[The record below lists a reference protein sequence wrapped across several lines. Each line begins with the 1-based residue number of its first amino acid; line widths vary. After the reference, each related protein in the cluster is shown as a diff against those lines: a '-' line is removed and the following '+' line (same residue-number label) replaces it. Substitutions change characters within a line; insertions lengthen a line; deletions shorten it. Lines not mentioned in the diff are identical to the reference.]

1 MFIESL
7 STDLHFRHLIL
18 FKSTVSSGLK
28 CPHGIWMHCVFFS
41 GLCILPHDP
50 QPLKSSIINTDVAE
64 SLTRWDH
71 ASSIMPGLAALSH
84 VGLNCFLFSLSQF
97 PIFTGDENPHKN
109 HSSEHP
115 LLFNLCW
122 SYLSLNQAPN
132 TCNNSNSLLLETQSC
147 HPPSLL
153 CCLPGQQNSVRVK
166 AVKIWPVHELLHEQ
180 GQCNQSVLKDLFCE
194 TCWTSLIHGSST
206 MDQTWLWPQSCSCV
220 WSHLNSFILKALIQ
234 TSIWTA
240 WLWWTAEWI
249 ITWYY
254 KQLRLSAGVK
264 ERENVTDLSAIS
276 DLTYRHYRTSLD
288 HHVTG
293 HVFVF

>member
-50 QPLKSSIINTDVAE
+50 QPLKSSIINIDVAE

-71 ASSIMPGLAALSH
+71 VSSIMPGLAALSH

-166 AVKIWPVHELLHEQ
+166 AVKIWPVHEL
-180 GQCNQSVLKDLFCE
+180 
-194 TCWTSLIHGSST
+194 
-206 MDQTWLWPQSCSCV
+206 WPQSCSCV